1 MWCRVRR
8 WCTAQTQTSRCC
20 CSPPTK
26 RAPSSTRWA
35 WRVDDLEAEVAE
47 LRERGVRFEEYD
59 DADVHTDD
67 GIAVTPVG
75 RAAWFKD
82 SEGNVLTISQLN

>member
-1 MWCRVRR
+1 MWCR
-8 WCTAQTQTSRCC
+8 
-20 CSPPTK
+20 
-26 RAPSSTRWA
+26 
-35 WRVDDLEAEVAE
+35 DLEAEVAE